1 MYWLQSAANAG
12 NCRLDAVSA
21 SYTCVGHLVENDQS
35 YLFSIVDINNAFRQS
50 FYCASELPTLLP
62 FWRKSW
68 FPQRPKLCSV
78 QFSSVRYTLKT
89 YVLRGSGVGLGE
101 EVGLQPPSKLSTTD
115 GGRAQK
121 CKRSYRAMLC
131 IAQIML
137 SQDVCLSVIRRHCV
151 EMAKVGLSSNFFH
164 RRVAKPF

>member
-35 YLFSIVDINNAFRQS
+35 YLFSFVDINNAFRQS

-68 FPQRPKLCSV
+68 FPQRPKLC
-78 QFSSVRYTLKT
+78 
-89 YVLRGSGVGLGE
+89 
-101 EVGLQPPSKLSTTD
+101 
-115 GGRAQK
+115 
-121 CKRSYRAMLC
+121 KRSYRAMLC

-151 EMAKVGLSSNFFH
+151 ETAKVGLSSNFFH
-164 RRVAKPF
+164 CRVAKPF